1 MKVTL
6 GRRGDYAVRAM
17 LNVARHSPDR
27 RKARQIVAEMDLP
40 ARYTTQIL
48 GKLVNAG
55 LLEAQA
61 GPDGG
66 YTLGRPADEISMLD
80 VVELAEG
87 PVTLDECT
95 LRGGPCDWVASCPLH
110 EPWAEAQTA
119 FTDRLRRTTFFDLAA
134 ADAAIE
140 TSEQHPGE
148 AQHRIPVERR
158 GVRPAGDHP
167 AE

>member
-17 LNVARHSPDR
+17 MNVARHSPQR

-40 ARYTTQIL
+40 ERYATQIL
-48 GKLVNAG
+48 GTLVNSG

-66 YTLGRPADEISMLD
+66 YTLARPAHEISLLE

-87 PVTLDECT
+87 PIALDQCT

-110 EPWAEAQTA
+110 DSWAAAQTA
-119 FTDRLRRTTFFDLAA
+119 FTDRLRATTFAELAA
-134 ADAAIE
+134 ADAA
-140 TSEQHPGE
+140 TE
-148 AQHRIPVERR
+148 ADGDQTEPPHRIHVERR
-158 GVRPAGDHP
+158 GIRPSLDNP
-167 AE
+167 SE